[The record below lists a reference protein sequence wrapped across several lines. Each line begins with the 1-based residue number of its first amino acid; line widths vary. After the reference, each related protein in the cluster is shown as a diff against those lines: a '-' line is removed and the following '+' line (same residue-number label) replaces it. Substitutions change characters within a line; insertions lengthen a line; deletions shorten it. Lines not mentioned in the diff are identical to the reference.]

1 MNLDNLK
8 KSFFGYQKESVCQ
21 YISCME
27 EEFRDRLLEKDGDIK
42 KMEEKYQLKIQQLEK
57 ELQETKN
64 QLDAKVKEQMMIG
77 ETLMEA
83 RRYAESLKEEARSQ
97 QEKMR
102 QQLEKQMEESKKELV
117 CYRKEISNM
126 RKVFAD
132 MVCAMDKQAEE
143 LDAQMRQM
151 EETSVLNNQEMP
163 NPDLQDENDV
173 SSENIGGSVNSF
185 SHFCLQSLE

>member
-1 MNLDNLK
+1 MNLDNLQ

-185 SHFCLQSLE
+185 ETVSSFV

>member
-185 SHFCLQSLE
+185 EAVSSFV